1 MSKVTIIGIDLA
13 KSHFQIHGQDA
24 KGKRI
29 LKKTLAPQKA
39 ILLLSNLEPCIVAME
54 ACGGAHHWARSIQ
67 ALGHQVKIIPPQY
80 VRGIVR
86 GNHNDVND
94 AAAIAEAAAMPRI
107 KSVPIKSQ
115 EQQDLQS
122 IHRIRQRLI
131 GNKTALGNQ
140 IRGILY
146 EYGITMR
153 KGDKPLREKL
163 SELLDHDSSLI
174 RPMLKEELELL
185 REEMLTIIERLK
197 RVDKKLEQI
206 SKASDDCKRLM
217 TIPGVGPTI
226 ATAMLASIN
235 DYSEFKN
242 GRHLAAWLGIVPGH
256 HHTGGPN
263 KKPIMKGITK
273 RGDRY
278 LRQLLIQGAR
288 AWLIVAKRYN
298 TIQGEWGRKLHE
310 KKGYNKAAVAVAN
323 KNARVIWA
331 LLKNKC
337 DYQAVKAA

>member
-1 MSKVTIIGIDLA
+1 MSKVTVIGIDLA
-13 KSHFQIHGQDA
+13 KAHFQIHCQDA
-24 KGKRI
+24 KGRRV
-29 LKKTLAPQKA
+29 LKKALTPQKA
-39 ILLLSNLEPCIVAME
+39 IEFLSNMPVCIVAME
-54 ACGGAHHWARSIQ
+54 ACGGAHFWARSIK
-67 ALGHQVKIIPPQY
+67 ALGHDVKIIPPQY

-94 AAAIAEAAAMPRI
+94 AAAIAEAAGMARI
-107 KSVPIKSQ
+107 KTVPMKSK
-115 EQQDLQS
+115 EQQELQS

-131 GNKTALGNQ
+131 GNKTALTNQ

-163 SELLDHDSSLI
+163 SELLDHEVSPLGTLLLGELVQLRDELI
-174 RPMLKEELELL
+174 A
-185 REEMLTIIERLK
+185 IIERLK
-197 RVDKKLEQI
+197 SLDKKLEQI
-206 SKASDDCKRLM
+206 AKASDDCKRLM

-235 DYSEFKN
+235 DHTEFKN
-242 GRHLAAWLGIVPGH
+242 GRHLAAWLGVVPGH

-263 KKPIMKGITK
+263 KKPVMLGITK

-288 AWLIVAKRYN
+288 AWLIVAKRYD
-298 TIQGEWGRKLHE
+298 TKQGQWGRKLHE

-337 DYQAVKAA
+337 DYKAAIAA